1 MLNTLKRWMMIS
13 SPVSKEPI
21 LKHEIPFDMTSE
33 DENKIVVC
41 MTEIQ
46 SFGVFA

>member
-1 MLNTLKRWMMIS
+1 MLIS
-13 SPVSKEPI
+13 PPVNKKPI
-21 LKHEIPFDMTSE
+21 LKHEIPFNMTSE

-41 MTEIQ
+41 MTEIE